1 MSTSK
6 MSNELPPQS
15 AGGGRPSE
23 AAAKIT
29 IKPDGATEQ
38 HLDRVF
44 RHISKHEPFQD
55 GFTVTDKTSF
65 LSYMQS
71 PSTAALAPPGI
82 RDLNFPMSSYYISSS
97 HNTYLSG
104 HQLYGEASTEA
115 YVNVLKRGCRCLEI
129 DVWDGEEIDT
139 SASESDAEQSDDGT
153 GRPRSN
159 SKSSRWARMKKK
171 AGSRA
176 VQIRRSSGSS
186 PSRHHLMP
194 AAASHPSEAS
204 GNKVVDPN
212 LLSPTASLTLQE
224 KSEPRVLH
232 GYTLTQ
238 SVPFR
243 AVVNAIKASA
253 FIASDLPIIVSLEV
267 HANLDQQHTMVEIM
281 KEVWADHLINI
292 TEAAEEDVDSLPSP
306 GSLKNKIL
314 IKVKWTPNSHTG
326 ESNNPTEQ
334 VASSGSS
341 TGHQSS
347 TSQQQKA
354 SKVIKSL
361 SELGVYTRAYTFKRF
376 DQPEASI
383 PTHVFSLSEGKVHD
397 MHTDPSHGPAM
408 FSHNM
413 KYLMRVFPKG
423 TRIGSTNVDPAF
435 HWRQGAQM
443 VALNWQKLDK
453 GMMLNEGM
461 FSGYEGWVLKPEGY
475 RGSNPSSTAST
486 VTQALSAT
494 KKYLLDLKIQLLAGQ
509 DLPLPPGKEESHRH
523 RMKPYVKI
531 QLHVDTHGPP
541 GQGRGVD
548 SDAYGK
554 DDNEDDRNKRKSKT
568 QRSDAPN
575 FEGEVL
581 SWTAIPDVVE
591 ELSFIRYVLF
601 CFACIVKVGKFCPT
615 LVERTMLC
623 CAVWIMIGCIAN
635 VKSDFRA
642 GCCVPASRLRRLGR
656 WIIYGQ
662 SIALLGSRTCI
673 GEQWPSI
680 DVRKYNAIR
689 LSGTAR
695 GMTGD
700 CASMQVPIA
709 ALHIMQGPDNKPE
722 PRSGTRSLQDR
733 HPHGPRSKNATLFVL
748 RLRGRD
754 LHFVRVLAGPTA
766 CDQSH
771 LQQTH
776 APDPRNLY

>member
-1 MSTSK
+1 MTTSK
-6 MSNELPPQS
+6 QSEDPPPQS

-23 AAAKIT
+23 AAAAAIV
-29 IKPDGATEQ
+29 IKPDGATGQ

-44 RHISKHEPFQD
+44 RHISEHESFQD
-55 GFTVTDKTSF
+55 GFQVTDKASF
-65 LSYMQS
+65 LSYMES
-71 PSTAALAPPGI
+71 PTSAALAPPGI

-129 DVWDGEEIDT
+129 DVWDGEEVDT
-139 SASESDAEQSDDGT
+139 SASDSDADRSDDGT

-171 AGSRA
+171 AASRA
-176 VQIRRSSGSS
+176 VQIHRSSGSS
-186 PSRHHLMP
+186 PSRQHLTP
-194 AAASHPSEAS
+194 AAASHPSDAAAT
-204 GNKVVDPN
+204 KTDDPN
-212 LLSPTASLTLQE
+212 LLSPTGSLTLQE
-224 KSEPRVLH
+224 TSEPRVLH

-243 AVVNAIKASA
+243 AVVHAIKDSA

-281 KEVWADHLINI
+281 KEVWAEHLVNI
-292 TEAAEEDVDSLPSP
+292 SEAAEDDVDSLPSP
-306 GSLKNKIL
+306 GSLRNKIL

-326 ESNNPTEQ
+326 KSNNPMEQ
-334 VASSGSS
+334 VASASS
-341 TGHQSS
+341 NTGHQSS

-361 SELGVYTRAYTFKRF
+361 SELGVYTRAYTFKQF
-376 DQPEASI
+376 NQPEASI

-397 MHTDPSHGPAM
+397 MHTDPAHGPAM
-408 FSHNM
+408 FNHNM
-413 KYLMRVFPKG
+413 RYLMRVFPKG
-423 TRIGSTNVDPAF
+423 TRVGSGNVDPAF

-461 FSGYEGWVLKPEGY
+461 FSGYDGWVLKSEGY
-475 RGSNPSSTAST
+475 RGSNPESTPSTAAQPLPKS
-486 VTQALSAT
+486 
-494 KKYLLDLKIQLLAGQ
+494 KKHLLDLKIQLLSGQ
-509 DLPLPPGKEESHRH
+509 DLPLPLGKEESHRH

-541 GQGRGVD
+541 GQGKSSGAGKGD

-554 DDNEDDRNKRKSKT
+554 DDNEDDSNKRKSKT
-568 QRSDAPN
+568 QRSDSPN

-601 CFACIVKVGKFCPT
+601 LFC
-615 LVERTMLC
+615 LYCENWEVL
-623 CAVWIMIGCIAN
+623 
-635 VKSDFRA
+635 
-642 GCCVPASRLRRLGR
+642 PALGR
-656 WIIYGQ
+656 AHNVVLRGVTACQ
-662 SIALLGSRTCI
+662 SDCKR
-673 GEQWPSI
+673 Q
-680 DVRKYNAIR
+680 IR
-689 LSGTAR
+689 LSRLPVSSKALSAGSGGYTI
-695 GMTGD
+695 
-700 CASMQVPIA
+700 CLKYPPLQVSQRIGEYRPLSDVTKCN
-709 ALHIMQGPDNKPE
+709 ALG
-722 PRSGTRSLQDR
+722 
-733 HPHGPRSKNATLFVL
+733 
-748 RLRGRD
+748 
-754 LHFVRVLAGPTA
+754 
-766 CDQSH
+766 C
-771 LQQTH
+771 
-776 APDPRNLY
+776 